1 MRRPWQDNPWW
12 ANPLLWVE
20 LFLVANLAFLALD
33 IFLAH
38 AVNSFEH
45 RAEWIPIGFSLAAT
59 ALLLLAMLIA
69 GPVPVLRASESGL
82 RNRWRTRLARWIG
95 LVVGIGAVVVGIAGL
110 LWHLNG
116 DFFQQETLKNL
127 VYTAPFAA
135 PLAYAGLGLLLI
147 LNRMV
152 DSRSMDW
159 SRWVVLLAAGGF
171 AGNFVLSLADHAQN
185 GFFYPSEWISVVA
198 AAVAVGFLVAVVAVP
213 DSPALLSMSLAL
225 MVVQTV
231 VGMLGFFLHAQG
243 NLRNQSGSLWDAF
256 IYGAPVF
263 APLLFADL
271 ALLAVVGLWAQA
283 SCLAVEHPLEPAPVL
298 DAQTRAA

>member
-1 MRRPWQDNPWW
+1 
-12 ANPLLWVE
+12 VE

-33 IFLAH
+33 IWLAH
-38 AVNSFEH
+38 SVNAFEH
-45 RAEWIPIGFSLAAT
+45 RAEWIPILFSLFAT
-59 ALLLLAMLIA
+59 AFLILAMLFG
-69 GPVPVLRASESGL
+69 GPLPVLRSAEAGL
-82 RNRWRTRLARWIG
+82 RTHWRARLARYMG
-95 LVVGIGAVVVGIAGL
+95 LLVGWGAVIVGIAGL

-135 PLAYAGLGLLLI
+135 PLAYAGMGLLLI

-152 DSRSMDW
+152 DSRSQEW
-159 SRWVVLLAAGGF
+159 ARWVVLLAAGGF
-171 AGNFVLSLADHAQN
+171 VGNFVLSLADHAQN

-198 AAVAVGFLVAVVAVP
+198 AALAVGFLVAAVAVP

-225 MVVQTV
+225 MVVQMV
-231 VGMLGFFLHAQG
+231 VGMLGFYLHVHG
-243 NLRNQSGSLWDAF
+243 NLRNQSASLWDTF

-271 ALLAVVGLWAQA
+271 ALLAVLGLWAQA
-283 SCLAVEHPLEPAPVL
+283 RCLAVAQQRKPAMVL
-298 DAQTRAA
+298 DAQTPAA